1 MKYPLIVGVLFAIII
16 GVRAKKIPSAKPKQT
31 EFVTQAAIDSVAY
44 STKGKVLLYFWKPN
58 CPGCITM
65 GPIVDQVA
73 TEFPDI
79 PVVKIN
85 TAEEKN
91 RPVHDAYR
99 IHATPSFVILQNGK
113 EATRYERPFSDR
125 ISYVAFLRPSKVY

>member
-1 MKYPLIVGVLFAIII
+1 MKYLVIVGLMFAIII
-16 GVRAKKIPSAKPKQT
+16 GIRAKKIPTANPKQA
-31 EFVTQAAIDSVAY
+31 EVVTQTTIDSVAS

-65 GPIVDQVA
+65 GPIVAQVA
-73 TEFPDI
+73 AEFPDI
-79 PVVKIN
+79 PVIKIN
-85 TAEEKN
+85 TADEKN

-99 IHATPSFVILQNGK
+99 IYATPSFVILQNGK
-113 EATRYERPFSDR
+113 EIARYERPFSDR